1 MEKVQPV
8 ITRTETPAPRREP
21 VAVIGFVCGLAAFLG
36 SIATIV
42 RDLVWLQGCDANP
55 PYFPAYP
62 ALAFG
67 VLGVGLGIVG
77 TKRARSRSLVQRKV
91 GTTGAALA
99 AAGIVTVGVVLGAVV
114 GLVAGG
120 IAGAEGWVSG
130 RFVLVIGSFVGTGI
144 GIVEAVR
151 TWQRI
156 LARTPEN
163 GADVASVRGHG
174 TGEGLGKA
182 GAWLG
187 VAAIVLALAGL
198 ISFRPLCI

>member
-130 RFVLVIGSFVGTGI
+130 RFVLVIGSVVGSGI
-144 GIVEAVR
+144 GR
-151 TWQRI
+151 PSSRI
-156 LARTPEN
+156 PSRCN
-163 GADVASVRGHG
+163 GTAS
-174 TGEGLGKA
+174 A
-182 GAWLG
+182 
-187 VAAIVLALAGL
+187 
-198 ISFRPLCI
+198 ISFLTSASDLPTATQPGKSGT